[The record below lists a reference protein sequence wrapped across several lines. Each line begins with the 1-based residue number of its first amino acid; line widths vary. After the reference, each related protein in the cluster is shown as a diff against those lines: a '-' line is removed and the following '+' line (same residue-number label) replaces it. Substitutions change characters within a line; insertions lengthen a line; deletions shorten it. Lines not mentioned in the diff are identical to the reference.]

1 MLLGSGLKSVAEK
14 PSSSLV
20 PQAKCDAKFIDDK
33 WSNGDVEIPLIPDIS
48 NTREQNNIITNI
60 GSTKGFAEGKSR
72 NINSSFVTDIR
83 KAKKKVQKQKEA
95 EIGRKSYAEA
105 VRNITEKDVDFS
117 RIYANLVKDEKS
129 NSSTI

>member
-1 MLLGSGLKSVAEK
+1 M
-14 PSSSLV
+14 
-20 PQAKCDAKFIDDK
+20 
-33 WSNGDVEIPLIPDIS
+33 
-48 NTREQNNIITNI
+48 
-60 GSTKGFAEGKSR
+60 
-72 NINSSFVTDIR
+72 TDIR
-83 KAKKKVQKQKEA
+83 KAKKKVQKQKEV